1 VGVAGRLADLAEG
14 GAAAAL
20 AGDQGE
26 GGVEHTM
33 MRKFAAF
40 ALGTAGKGAG
50 ISLRFHCQ
58 ELLLTYLL
66 TD

>member
-26 GGVEHTM
+26 RGVEHPV

-40 ALGTAGKGAG
+40 ALGTAGERAC
-50 ISLRFHCQ
+50 ILSRVHC
-58 ELLLTYLL
+58 
-66 TD
+66 